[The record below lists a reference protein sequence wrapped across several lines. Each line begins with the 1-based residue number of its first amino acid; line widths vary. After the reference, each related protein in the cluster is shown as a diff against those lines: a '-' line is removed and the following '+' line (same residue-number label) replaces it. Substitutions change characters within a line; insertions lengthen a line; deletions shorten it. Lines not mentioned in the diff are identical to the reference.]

1 MQRQKWKQEHS
12 SSEGQRTL
20 LKVVGKPVLPDLI
33 ELFHSKTHN
42 AKPVSSVVSVNQV
55 SAKQWDMSTDWKNT

>member
-1 MQRQKWKQEHS
+1 MQRQKWKQDHL

-20 LKVVGKPVLPDLI
+20 LKVVGKPVLPDLT